1 MTILQATSQ
10 KMHTYD
16 FSKKA
21 YSYNDARKKCQKW
34 GGDSASGGDLASF
47 TTEEQR
53 IAVGEYLN
61 KRDKNYD
68 FKYWIGAHLDKQS
81 KTYKWTDG

>member
-21 YSYNDARKKCQKW
+21 YSYNDARKQCQKW
-34 GGDSASGGDLASF
+34 EGDLASF

-61 KRDKNYD
+61 TRDKNYD
-68 FKYWIGAHLDKQS
+68 FKYWIGAHLDKQT
-81 KTYKWTDG
+81 KKYVWTDG